1 MLRLWSI
8 AKVRIREVSSD
19 SLFPRDVLFNGI
31 GKRRFTSNGYERR
44 TVMSLG
50 DGSHGALGLSSSSIP
65 GMGMDAYEPTVV
77 CNLPSDI
84 SLISAGHYH
93 SLAVTSNGEIWCWG
107 RNDEG
112 QLGRIN
118 VDSR

>member
-1 MLRLWSI
+1 
-8 AKVRIREVSSD
+8 
-19 SLFPRDVLFNGI
+19 
-31 GKRRFTSNGYERR
+31 
-44 TVMSLG
+44 MSFG

-77 CNLPSDI
+77 SNLPSDI
-84 SLISAGHYH
+84 SFISAGHYH
-93 SLAVTSNGEIWCWG
+93 SLAVTSSGEIWAWG

-112 QLGRIN
+112 QLGRIA